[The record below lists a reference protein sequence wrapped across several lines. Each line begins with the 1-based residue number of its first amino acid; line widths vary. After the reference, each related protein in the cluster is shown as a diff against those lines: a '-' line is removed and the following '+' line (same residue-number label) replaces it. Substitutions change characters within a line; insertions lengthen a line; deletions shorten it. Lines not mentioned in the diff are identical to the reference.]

1 MDEVLCGA
9 RIGTDR
15 NYSKLLAR
23 PRMLQRIPPSAAAAH
38 MKPPGKSLVLDS
50 RHPCKDRGADPAA
63 IELRKQQFAPP
74 AADPNPPCH
83 ITPQK
88 LRSLTSRSQ
97 SQRCHSL
104 KPLPSLHRRE

>member
-1 MDEVLCGA
+1 MMPDGLLL
-9 RIGTDR
+9 GTGR
-15 NYSKLLAR
+15 NSFNPLRR
-23 PRMLQRIPPSAAAAH
+23 PRMLQPVPPSAPAAH

-50 RHPCKDRGADPAA
+50 RHPREDRSADPTA
-63 IELRKQQFAPP
+63 IELRKQQLAPL
-74 AADPNPPCH
+74 AADPNPPFY

-104 KPLPSLHRRE
+104 KPLPSLLRRG